1 MILTGVKKQLGDFS
15 LCIDKLVISKP
26 GIYGLMG
33 PNGSGKTTLA
43 KIIAGLQ
50 KPDIGVIDME
60 GLRPVSITY
69 LDAKPYMMDDSVSN
83 NLVYPLKLRGVKP
96 DAGQIAAYLEMMK
109 FSSRE
114 KNRATRLSGG
124 ERQKL
129 ALLRAVIFKPAFIIA
144 DEAMTAMDADALE
157 LFEKIILEQQKK
169 ENQIWIIISHRMSQI
184 KRLCDT
190 VFTMDNGMINETS
203 DC

>member
-15 LCIDKLVISKP
+15 LSIDKFVISKP

-50 KPDIGVIDME
+50 KPDSGVIDTE

-69 LDAKPYMMDDSVSN
+69 LDAKPYMMDDSVYN

-96 DAGQIAAYLEMMK
+96 DARQIAAYLEMMK